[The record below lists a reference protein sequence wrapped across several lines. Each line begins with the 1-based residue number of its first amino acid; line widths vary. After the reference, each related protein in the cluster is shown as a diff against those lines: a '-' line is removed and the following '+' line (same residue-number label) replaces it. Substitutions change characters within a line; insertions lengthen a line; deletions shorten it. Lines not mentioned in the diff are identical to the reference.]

1 MEKEELINLIKFTD
15 DRLSN
20 NENVSLEEQDSLSE
34 KWEEEM
40 KKLSV
45 FFIKDNADIIE
56 FVQKG
61 NLQYFYKIENFKDIE
76 TISQVVNKTKT
87 LYNYFTT
94 PQNLKKKQINLVN
107 FKDVIALEIILNF
120 GKDTRDALMRFIWC
134 ELLLKT
140 KLIIALSLMIY

>member
-34 KWEEEM
+34 KWEKEM
-40 KKLSV
+40 KKLTA

-94 PQNLKKKQINLVN
+94 PQNL
-107 FKDVIALEIILNF
+107 
-120 GKDTRDALMRFIWC
+120 
-134 ELLLKT
+134 
-140 KLIIALSLMIY
+140 